1 MARATTVLAVL
12 AAMQTQCAAFQAPAT
27 GWRLRGPGS
36 CAKAGSCVAP
46 ARAALPVAKRLG
58 GAGVQL
64 QMGLFDTLKE
74 KVGMGGELKP
84 GSIGDSENREIVD
97 AYISRVEEKMNPLED
112 ALEKMSDEDLTAKT
126 AMFRARLAKGETED
140 DILDEAFAVV
150 REAAWRVLKMRHYD
164 VQLVGG
170 LCLQQG
176 KLAEMATGE
185 GKTLVASLPSYLN
198 ALSGKG
204 VHIVTVND
212 YLAQRDAE
220 NIGQI
225 HRFLG
230 LTVGLIQADQTPDQ
244 RRKNYLCDLTYVT
257 NSELGFDYLRDNLA
271 MTEQEMV
278 LTRPFN
284 FCIVDEADS
293 IMIDEARTPLII
305 SEKTAA
311 PVTKYANSAKIA
323 SVLEENVHYAVD
335 ERSQAVTL
343 TERGFAD
350 VERILNIKDLF
361 NPRDPWSPY
370 ITNAL
375 KAKALFKKE
384 VQYVLKGSEV
394 MIVDEFTGRVLE
406 GRRWSNGLHQS
417 VEAKEG
423 LKPTAET
430 QTVASITY
438 QSMFRLFPTLAG
450 MTGTAKTEDQ
460 EFKDIYE
467 LDVVQIPTTL
477 PVARRDNPDATFR
490 TQQGK
495 WKAVMGDVARR
506 HTKGQPILIGTTS
519 VEASEN
525 LDRILT
531 EFQVPHEILNAKP
544 ENVERESEIVAQAGR
559 AFAITVATNMAA
571 RGTDILL
578 GGNAGFFA
586 KKRIMQKLAP
596 ALLSKANGLP
606 SKERMEIMEN
616 SACIPLPELTD
627 EANAAIDAAVAKAKE
642 EVGEVKNMKELDSML
657 AVASETGPVTPNSH
671 MDLLR
676 AAYLASKSVF
686 NERCAKEKA
695 EVEELGGLHVIGTER
710 HESRRIDKQLRG
722 RAGRQGDPGSSRFF
736 LALDDK
742 LFQVFGASSIEPLLK
757 TLRVEEDM
765 PLEAQ
770 SVTTALDK
778 VQQNVEE
785 YFYGIRKEM
794 FKYDEILRTQREAA
808 YIIRRRLVM
817 NDDAG
822 LSDEMLDYSIQTAD
836 EIIPNYFKDKTPVDA
851 AGLVAKLKQ
860 FFEGIELTEAEV
872 VGGQQA
878 VREIVI
884 RKVEAVLASK
894 EGELDAVKGKFA
906 GEIERY
912 ITLTQMDNLWKQH
925 LKDMD
930 FLKEFVGL
938 RTYKQSDPFEDYQEE
953 GFELFT
959 EMLAGVRRNS
969 VYSFFQY
976 KLKNEENKEKA
987 ATGKKEK
994 RKTKR

>member
-1 MARATTVLAVL
+1 VAETV
-12 AAMQTQCAAFQAPAT
+12 CA
-27 GWRLRGPGS
+27 
-36 CAKAGSCVAP
+36 
-46 ARAALPVAKRLG
+46 
-58 GAGVQL
+58 
-64 QMGLFDTLKE
+64 
-74 KVGMGGELKP
+74 
-84 GSIGDSENREIVD
+84 
-97 AYISRVEEKMNPLED
+97 
-112 ALEKMSDEDLTAKT
+112 
-126 AMFRARLAKGETED
+126 
-140 DILDEAFAVV
+140 
-150 REAAWRVLKMRHYD
+150 
-164 VQLVGG
+164 
-170 LCLQQG
+170 
-176 KLAEMATGE
+176 
-185 GKTLVASLPSYLN
+185 
-198 ALSGKG
+198 
-204 VHIVTVND
+204 
-212 YLAQRDAE
+212 
-220 NIGQI
+220 QI

-230 LTVGLIQADQTPDQ
+230 LSVGLIQAEMKPAE
-244 RRKNYLCDLTYVT
+244 RRENYQCDITYVT

-271 MTEQEMV
+271 MTEEEMV

-311 PVTKYANSAKIA
+311 PVAKYANAAKIA
-323 SVLEENVHYAVD
+323 SVLEQNVHYTVD
-335 ERSQAVTL
+335 ERSQSVTL

-361 NPRDPWSPY
+361 NPKDPWSPY
-370 ITNAL
+370 IINAL
-375 KAKALFKKE
+375 KAKELFKKE
-384 VQYVLKGSEV
+384 VQYVLRGQEV

-430 QTVASITY
+430 QTVAAITY
-438 QSMFRLFPTLAG
+438 QSLFRLFPTLSG

-467 LDVVQIPTTL
+467 MDIIQVPTAL

-490 TQQGK
+490 NQQGK

-525 LDRILT
+525 LDKLLT
-531 EFQVPHEILNAKP
+531 EFQVPHEVLNAKP

-559 AFAITVATNMAA
+559 AFAITIATNMAA

-586 KKRIMQKLAP
+586 KKKIMQKLAP
-596 ALLSKANGLP
+596 ALLSKKNGLP
-606 SKERMEIMEN
+606 SKEQMEIKQN
-616 SACIPLPELTD
+616 SACIPLPELSDDAITK
-627 EANAAIDAAVAKAKE
+627 IDAAVTKAKE
-642 EVGEVKNMKELDSML
+642 EVEEVTSMAELDSML
-657 AVASETGPVTPNSH
+657 AIASETGPVEPNGH
-671 MDLLR
+671 LDLLR
-676 AAYLASKSVF
+676 QAYLASKETF
-686 NERCAKEKA
+686 DERCKKEKA

-710 HESRRIDKQLRG
+710 HESRRIDMQLRG

-742 LFQVFGASSIEPLLK
+742 LFQVFGGNSIEPLLK

-770 SVTTALDK
+770 SVTNALDG
-778 VQQNVEE
+778 VQKNVEE

-808 YIIRRRLVM
+808 YLIRRRLVT
-817 NDDAG
+817 NDEAG
-822 LSDEMLDYSIQTAD
+822 LSDEMLDFSVQTAD
-836 EIIPNYFKDKTPVDA
+836 EIIPNYFKERGQVDA
-851 AGLVAKLKQ
+851 AGLVGKLKQ
-860 FFEGIELTEAEV
+860 FFEGIELEEGDVT
-872 VGGQQA
+872 GDQA
-878 VREIVI
+878 ATRELVI
-884 RKVEAVLASK
+884 ARVEAVLAAK
-894 EGELDAVKGKFA
+894 EGELDAVKEKFA

-938 RTYKQSDPFEDYQEE
+938 RTYKQSDPFQDYQEE
-953 GFELFT
+953 GYELFQ
-959 EMLAGVRRNS
+959 EMLASVRRNS

-976 KLKNEENKEKA
+976 KLRNEDNKAKA
-987 ATGKKEK
+987 AAGGK
-994 RKTKR
+994 KTKRKSKRK

>member
-1 MARATTVLAVL
+1 
-12 AAMQTQCAAFQAPAT
+12 
-27 GWRLRGPGS
+27 
-36 CAKAGSCVAP
+36 
-46 ARAALPVAKRLG
+46 
-58 GAGVQL
+58 
-64 QMGLFDTLKE
+64 
-74 KVGMGGELKP
+74 MGGELKP

-170 LCLQQG
+170 LCLQQAPPHSAQQYPDIHSCAG

-544 ENVERESEIVAQAGR
+544 ENVERESEIFAGAQAGR

-578 GGNAGFFA
+578 GGNAARRLGPQVTP
-586 KKRIMQKLAP
+586 RNS
-596 ALLSKANGLP
+596 LSKPYTRNTGGECGDRRRGDEGRGGGGGGEDHRGDTREATR
-606 SKERMEIMEN
+606 ERRTM
-616 SACIPLPELTD
+616 LQRVTYPEHTPEGKVSVD
-627 EANAAIDAAVAKAKE
+627 
-642 EVGEVKNMKELDSML
+642 MKELDSML
-657 AVASETGPVTPNSH
+657 AVAAETGPVTPNSH

-976 KLKNEENKEKA
+976 KLKNEENKVLTGEPRILT
-987 ATGKKEK
+987 ATRNFLASHGQG
-994 RKTKR
+994 TYYDP